1 MIILLNNHRGGFL
14 STSIPVSFETQL
26 MLKEL
31 RLQLEKKLKR
41 GVTWDEFFNKVKIK
55 INGSNKK
62 KRGEND

>member
-31 RLQLEKKLKR
+31 RLQLERKLKR
-41 GVTWDEFFNKVKIK
+41 SVTWDEFFNKVKIK
-55 INGSNKK
+55 INDSNKK
-62 KRGEND
+62 RMG